1 MDCCGSCLLSRRF
14 GHHAGQQTLREQY
27 VEDVHSGRELHLRH
41 LLRHAGQLCSGSGQ
55 RPDLGRA
62 ARGRVHVAEQPHGDD
77 LARGP
82 AERGAEYHVLHDER
96 RQLVET
102 LYGDRSGQCRAQI
115 RACGRHDRYETKLG
129 DRTGVVRP
137 CLSLFLGR
145 TVVGRRSFEPES
157 HRVGRTAR
165 SLSDSCTQSLGIR
178 PDRDR
183 HRPGCRNAGSLG
195 TENTWRPRMP
205 STCSRPNTRYGCMR
219 CRRAATTI

>member
-1 MDCCGSCLLSRRF
+1 MDCRGSCLLSRRF
-14 GHHAGQQTLREQY
+14 GHHAGQQTIREQY

-137 CLSLFLGR
+137 RLSLFLGR
-145 TVVGRRSFEPES
+145 AVVGRRSFEPES

-183 HRPGCRNAGSLG
+183 HRPGCRKCGQS
-195 TENTWRPRMP
+195 
-205 STCSRPNTRYGCMR
+205 RYG
-219 CRRAATTI
+219 

>member
-27 VEDVHSGRELHLRH
+27 VEDVYSGRELHLRH

-55 RPDLGRA
+55 RPDLGESCA
-62 ARGRVHVAEQPHGDD
+62 WASTCGGTAHGDD

-102 LYGDRSGQCRAQI
+102 LHGDRSGQCRAQI

-145 TVVGRRSFEPES
+145 TVVG
-157 HRVGRTAR
+157 
-165 SLSDSCTQSLGIR
+165 
-178 PDRDR
+178 
-183 HRPGCRNAGSLG
+183 
-195 TENTWRPRMP
+195 
-205 STCSRPNTRYGCMR
+205 
-219 CRRAATTI
+219 ATFL